1 MSKAR
6 SNPCMDE
13 RTYVRKWWWA
23 NHSDTNVPQ
32 WKVQLTTDVP
42 IAFFIRNF
50 LALKNRV
57 QRVAPIK
64 GSQFTE
70 VSASLTTRHWLTWA
84 TCVQDIVVWEGWED
98 RDVWACLAKL
108 WAGWFRALAILYSLL
123 RLYLYLICLNE
134 IMCEG
139 WEDRDVWACL
149 AKLWAES
156 LQKKTMS
163 WMI

>member
-1 MSKAR
+1 MCKAR

-108 WAGWFRALAILYSLL
+108 WAESLQKKQWAEWFRALISLQYCKPCKGCLY
-123 RLYLYLICLNE
+123 ICLNE
-134 IMCEG
+134 ILCEG
-139 WEDRDVWACL
+139 WEDRCAQFL
-149 AKLWAES
+149 
-156 LQKKTMS
+156 
-163 WMI
+163 